1 MTINAS
7 GSRVRITGNKITRSL
22 PGKKR
27 GEKMSG
33 TKDGGIK
40 ASATNK
46 EKYGADYY
54 QWIGRK
60 GGRASHAGG
69 FASEK
74 VGKDGL
80 TGPERAKKFGRIG
93 GLISRKG
100 TARKEYEPKD
110 LLERAAAGTSG
121 MTVYEIMAEK
131 AEDWDD

>member
-1 MTINAS
+1 
-7 GSRVRITGNKITRSL
+7 
-22 PGKKR
+22 
-27 GEKMSG
+27 MSG

-46 EKYGADYY
+46 EKYGADFYR
-54 QWIGRK
+54 WIGRK

-93 GLISRKG
+93 GLTSRKG

-110 LLERAAAGTSG
+110 LLERAAAGKSG
-121 MTVYEIMAEK
+121 MTIYEIMAEN